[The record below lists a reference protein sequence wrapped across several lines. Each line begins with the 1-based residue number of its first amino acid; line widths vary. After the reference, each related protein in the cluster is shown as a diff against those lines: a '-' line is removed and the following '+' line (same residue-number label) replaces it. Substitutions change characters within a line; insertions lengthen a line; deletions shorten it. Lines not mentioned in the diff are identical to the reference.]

1 MHGCPIIKQNQ
12 TYCKYGKKNWNYHES
27 NVLIN
32 QKTSIRKRDLNRNQL
47 GTFGKLLLGKAISTR
62 EKENNESTKNFKKC
76 RSLERYVIY
85 SRKGKQQEGRSSKNN
100 KNSDYSR
107 WRYYWTFERLLI
119 QKEWCVWSIP
129 PLS

>member
-1 MHGCPIIKQNQ
+1 MHGCPIVKQNQ

-27 NVLIN
+27 NILIN
-32 QKTSIRKRDLNRNQL
+32 QKTSIRKRDLKRNQL

>member
-1 MHGCPIIKQNQ
+1 MPLSIASLNFSIRNKRHCYYAWMS
-12 TYCKYGKKNWNYHES
+12 YCKTKPNILQIWKENWNYHES
-27 NVLIN
+27 NILIN

-47 GTFGKLLLGKAISTR
+47 GTFGKLLLGKALSTR

-85 SRKGKQQEGRSSKNN
+85 SRKGKQQESRSSKNN

-107 WRYYWTFERLLI
+107 WRYY
-119 QKEWCVWSIP
+119 
-129 PLS
+129 